1 MEEVNVDLFLQPK
14 DLADALGITVQG
26 VHKLLKEHHIESKMV
41 NPRQRRIYPAS
52 VRQVAQLK
60 GLPIPSGVVVV
71 HLVKGGVGKTTLI
84 HGLAARASA
93 YGCRTLMIDL
103 DQQANLS
110 TSFGVYSR
118 PKKDPSLLD
127 VYVGHMNGKKV
138 RIQDTVVKVTDFLHI
153 IPANLTLANL
163 DVSIVQGTENIG
175 NLFDCMFKPIRK
187 DYDLIFIDCPPSL
200 SRVTSAAHCYAD
212 KILLPV
218 NTDRFSLDGLELT
231 LEHLALLQKKFRAKA
246 ELHVVINKF
255 DARQKLGFEV
265 INELASEYREMLC
278 EAYITVSKQIDNS
291 IAANECLWS
300 PQQGKNA
307 ALEDF
312 NNLLI
317 EVFQMKSWKEQ
328 MAGRRKSVG
337 GSSHSRKR
345 EVVAHG

>member
-1 MEEVNVDLFLQPK
+1 M
-14 DLADALGITVQG
+14 
-26 VHKLLKEHHIESKMV
+26 
-41 NPRQRRIYPAS
+41 
-52 VRQVAQLK
+52 
-60 GLPIPSGVVVV
+60 
-71 HLVKGGVGKTTLI
+71 
-84 HGLAARASA
+84 
-93 YGCRTLMIDL
+93 
-103 DQQANLS
+103 
-110 TSFGVYSR
+110 
-118 PKKDPSLLD
+118 
-127 VYVGHMNGKKV
+127 
-138 RIQDTVVKVTDFLHI
+138 
-153 IPANLTLANL
+153 
-163 DVSIVQGTENIG
+163 
-175 NLFDCMFKPIRK
+175 
-187 DYDLIFIDCPPSL
+187 
-200 SRVTSAAHCYAD
+200 TSAAHCYAD

>member
-175 NLFDCMFKPIRK
+175 NLFD
-187 DYDLIFIDCPPSL
+187 
-200 SRVTSAAHCYAD
+200 
-212 KILLPV
+212 
-218 NTDRFSLDGLELT
+218 
-231 LEHLALLQKKFRAKA
+231 
-246 ELHVVINKF
+246 
-255 DARQKLGFEV
+255 LG
-265 INELASEYREMLC
+265 
-278 EAYITVSKQIDNS
+278 
-291 IAANECLWS
+291 
-300 PQQGKNA
+300 
-307 ALEDF
+307 
-312 NNLLI
+312 
-317 EVFQMKSWKEQ
+317 
-328 MAGRRKSVG
+328 
-337 GSSHSRKR
+337 
-345 EVVAHG
+345 